1 MPEQHR
7 AFTIAEA
14 LGEPAPQITILDIGA
29 MPTGEER
36 YHSLVKQGC
45 ATVFSIEPSEEALA
59 EAEVAA
65 EDRARFI
72 PHFLGDGDPA
82 TFYHA
87 RFPGCSS
94 LLEPNAEM
102 INLFQTIGAE
112 PETGNFAV
120 TGSESVQTVR
130 LDDLTTLPPID
141 FISIDTQGSELDILK
156 NGHGVLANVLVLESE
171 VEFVPLY
178 KDQPLFGHLQVALSE
193 RGFVMHKL
201 IDIVG
206 RAFRPFRGTDIFKPI
221 SQMLWADA
229 IFVRN
234 FTALDRFSDLD
245 LIKAATI
252 LNDVYLSYDLALF
265 FLMRHDE
272 RRGTNHAAGYLR
284 KYIEVKPTHIY
295 YGNFKG
301 VA

>member
-1 MPEQHR
+1 MTEEQR
-7 AFTIAEA
+7 SFTIADA
-14 LGEPAPQITILDIGA
+14 IGEPAPEITILDIGA
-29 MPTGEER
+29 MPTGTER
-36 YHSLVKQGC
+36 YHALVAQGC
-45 ATVFSIEPSEEALA
+45 AKVYGVEPSETAL
-59 EAEVAA
+59 EDVAA
-65 EDRARFI
+65 EERDRFI
-72 PHFLGDGDPA
+72 PHFLGNGRPA
-82 TFYHA
+82 TFYET

-94 LLEPNAEM
+94 LLEPNEEM

-120 TGSESVQTVR
+120 MNTATVETVR
-130 LDDLTTLPPID
+130 LDDLDMLPDID
-141 FISIDTQGSELDILK
+141 FISIDTQGSELDILT
-156 NGHGVLANVLVLESE
+156 NGENVLSKALILESE

-193 RGFVMHKL
+193 RGFMMHKL

-206 RAFRPFRGTDIFKPI
+206 RAFRPFRGLDLLKPV

-229 IFVRN
+229 IFVRD
-234 FTALDRFSDLD
+234 FTALDKFSDLD

-252 LNDVYLSYDLALF
+252 LNDVYMSHDLALF

-272 RRGTNHAAGYLR
+272 RRGGTHAAAYLR
-284 KYIEVKPTHIY
+284 KYIEVQPTHIY

-301 VA
+301 IA

>member
-1 MPEQHR
+1 MTEQQR

-14 LGEPAPQITILDIGA
+14 IGEPAPEITILDIGA
-29 MPTGEER
+29 MPTGTER
-36 YHSLVKQGC
+36 YHALVSQGC
-45 ATVFSIEPSEEALA
+45 AKVFSIEPSEEALK
-59 EAEVAA
+59 EAAVSA
-65 EDRARFI
+65 EDRERFI
-72 PHFLGDGDPA
+72 PHFLGDGKPA
-82 TFYHA
+82 TFHHA

-120 TGSESVQTVR
+120 TGTETIETVR
-130 LDDLTTLPPID
+130 LDDLTMLPPID
-141 FISIDTQGSELDILK
+141 LVSIDTQGSELAILE
-156 NGHGVLANVLVLESE
+156 NGANVLGKVLVLETE

-206 RAFRPFRGTDIFKPI
+206 RAFRPFRGTDLFQPI

-229 IFVRN
+229 VFVRD
-234 FTALDRFSDLD
+234 FTALERFSDLD

-272 RRGTNHAAGYLR
+272 RRGTAHAAAYLR
-284 KYIEVKPTHIY
+284 KYIEVKPSHIY

>member
-1 MPEQHR
+1 MTEQQR

-14 LGEPAPQITILDIGA
+14 IGEPAPEITILDIGA
-29 MPTGEER
+29 MPTGQER
-36 YHSLVKQGC
+36 YNTLVTKGG
-45 ATVFSIEPSEEALA
+45 ARVFSVEPSEAALA
-59 EAEVAA
+59 EVRA
-65 EDRARFI
+65 EDRERFI
-72 PHFLGDGDPA
+72 PHFLGDGRPA
-82 TFYHA
+82 TFHEA
-87 RFPGCSS
+87 RYPGCSS
-94 LLEPNAEM
+94 LLEPNAAM

-120 TGSESVQTVR
+120 MDTEPVETVR
-130 LDDLTTLPPID
+130 LDDLPKLPNID
-141 FISIDTQGSELDILK
+141 LISIDTQGTELEILR
-156 NGHGVLANVLVLESE
+156 HGKQVLANVLVLESE

-178 KDQPLFGHLQVALSE
+178 KDQPLFGHLQVALAD

-206 RAFRPFRGTDIFKPI
+206 RAFRPFRGADLLKPV

-229 IFVRN
+229 IFVRD
-234 FTALDRFSDLD
+234 FTALDKFSDLD

-272 RRGTNHAAGYLR
+272 RKGSGHAAAYLR
-284 KYIEVKPTHIY
+284 KFIEVQPTHLY
-295 YGNFKG
+295 YGNFKEM
-301 VA
+301 A

>member
-1 MPEQHR
+1 MTEEQR
-7 AFTIAEA
+7 SFTVADA
-14 LGEPAPQITILDIGA
+14 LGEPAPEITILDIGA
-29 MPTGEER
+29 MPTGTEQ
-36 YHSLVKQGC
+36 YHSLVSQGC
-45 ATVFSIEPSEEALA
+45 AKVYGVEPSEAALA
-59 EAEVAA
+59 EVPLE
-65 EDRARFI
+65 ERGRFI
-72 PHFLGDGDPA
+72 PHFLGDGRSA
-82 TFYHA
+82 TFYEA

-94 LLEPNAEM
+94 LLEPNQEM
-102 INLFQTIGAE
+102 IDLFQTISAE

-120 TGSESVQTVR
+120 VGTSRVETIR
-130 LDDLTTLPPID
+130 LDDLDMLPDID
-141 FISIDTQGSELDILK
+141 FISIDTQGSELDILT
-156 NGHGVLANVLVLESE
+156 NGDNVLSKALVLESE

-206 RAFRPFRGTDIFKPI
+206 RAFRPFRGLDLLKPV

-229 IFVRN
+229 IFVRD
-234 FTALDRFSDLD
+234 FTALDKYSDQD

-252 LNDVYLSYDLALF
+252 LNDVYLSHDLALF

-272 RRGTNHAAGYLR
+272 RRGTNHAAAYLR
-284 KYIEVKPTHIY
+284 KYIEVQPTHIY

-301 VA
+301 MA

>member
-1 MPEQHR
+1 MTEEQR
-7 AFTIAEA
+7 NFTVADA
-14 LGEPAPQITILDIGA
+14 LGEPAPEITILDIGA
-29 MPTGEER
+29 MPTGTER
-36 YHSLVKQGC
+36 YHALVSQGC
-45 ATVFSIEPSEEALA
+45 AKVYGVEPSAAALQEVPMEER
-59 EAEVAA
+59 
-65 EDRARFI
+65 DRFI
-72 PHFLGDGDPA
+72 THFLGDGRPA
-82 TFYHA
+82 TFYET

-120 TGSESVQTVR
+120 METSAEETIR
-130 LDDLTTLPPID
+130 LDDLDMLPDID
-141 FISIDTQGSELDILK
+141 FISVDTQGSELDILK
-156 NGHGVLANVLVLESE
+156 NGCNVLSKALVLESE

-178 KDQPLFGHLQVALSE
+178 KNQPLFGHLHVALSE

-206 RAFRPFRGTDIFKPI
+206 RAFRPFRGQDLFKPV

-229 IFVRN
+229 IFIRD
-234 FTALDRFSDLD
+234 FTALEKFSDLD

-252 LNDVYLSYDLALF
+252 LNDVYLSHDLALF

-272 RRGTNHAAGYLR
+272 RKGTNHAAAYLR
-284 KYIEVKPTHIY
+284 KYIEVQPTHIH

-301 VA
+301 IA